1 MMRKTQVYQLR
12 ISSQDK
18 QQAFAV
24 FEELG
29 ITPAQAI
36 RLLFKHVIA
45 TQSLPV
51 ELAPRMSQPDQNQI
65 R

>member
-24 FEELG
+24 FEALG

-36 RLLFKHVIA
+36 RLLFKHG
-45 TQSLPV
+45 
-51 ELAPRMSQPDQNQI
+51 
-65 R
+65 

>member
-51 ELAPRMSQPDQNQI
+51 ELAPHMIQQDQNQI

>member
-18 QQAFAV
+18 QQAFAI
-24 FEELG
+24 FEALG

-36 RLLFKHVIA
+36 RLLFKHVIT